1 MVLAEHDKLVALVE
15 QDPKYFYNI
24 LPYAWVLNVSDK
36 WAKKFETI
44 AIQPPDWYYGYNG
57 MFHPVLFMN
66 NFNHSMNAVQS
77 SMVSHPSSSGGGGG
91 GGFSGGGFSGG
102 GGGGGGGGSW

>member
-1 MVLAEHDKLVALVE
+1 MLAERDRLVALVE

-36 WAKKFETI
+36 WAKKFESI
-44 AIQPPDWYYGYNG
+44 AIQPPDWYYGHTG
-57 MFHPVLFMN
+57 IFHPVIFMN
-66 NFNHSMNAVQS
+66 DLNHSMNVMQTTMAS
-77 SMVSHPSSSGGGGG
+77 SPSSSGGGGS
-91 GGFSGGGFSGG
+91 GFSGGGFSGG